1 MRRGGVVGVA
11 VLTLVLAGPAWAAPR
26 PGTAALQVALQ
37 ARGLYPGPVDGSK
50 ARSRAPGCGASSK
63 RAACAPTQRSTRGHG
78 APSDGSVNRCSASV
92 RLWLGRVG
100 WDVSSLEFRLRR
112 LGFAPGRVDGRFDR
126 ATAAALRAFQRRH
139 GLVAD
144 GIAGAPDI
152 WGPCRTAAEGG
163 GAGTDTRRSARREL
177 LLDRAAVP
185 RQPVAA
191 RE

>member
-78 APSDGSVNRCSASV
+78 APSDGSVNRCSASA
-92 RLWLGRVG
+92 
-100 WDVSSLEFRLRR
+100 SSGSGGSAGTCRRWSSVATSGLRA
-112 LGFAPGRVDGRFDR
+112 GAVDGQFDR